1 MKKEDFRF
9 KEYILLETDS
19 DHVEIQH
26 IEDDGND
33 GLDINLTVYTDEFLR
48 QYANETELLMGAL
61 ELGLRRD
68 GQIVRFTT
76 QVIQMLNEVCTSA
89 FYGNAECDLEETSDF
104 HEDSAHIKIPE
115 MIADL
120 ASRYAKENEIECIR
134 EDLEFELEFGDD
146 E

>member
-48 QYANETELLMGAL
+48 QYANETELLKSVL
-61 ELGLRRD
+61 ELGLRCD
-68 GQIVRFTT
+68 GQIVRFASE
-76 QVIQMLNEVCTSA
+76 VIQILNKVCTSA
-89 FYGNAECDLEETSDF
+89 FYGDADCDLEESSDF
-104 HEDSAHIKIPE
+104 NEDSAHIRIPE
-115 MIADL
+115 MIAEL